1 MYYIK
6 LLQKMLPTSE
16 YTSYYNIKL
25 VTNSNNAIRIS
36 PSITLKLEKS
46 GQTITVDFEEAK
58 EIVKSLSNFLNQGG
72 STTTTTTAIGRSVE
86 EISAAKREGGGK
98 GGAIKVPYMSEN
110 KRKEI
115 IKHISRQLST
125 KPKTLSTLLKGVSYI
140 PNYLPAIRQM
150 VENQGNIHKEKIG
163 KRTYYSKK

>member
-1 MYYIK
+1 
-6 LLQKMLPTSE
+6 MLPTTE
-16 YTSYYNIKL
+16 YTCYDNIEL
-25 VTNSNNAIRIS
+25 VTNSNNAIRVS
-36 PSITLKLEKS
+36 PSITLKLGKS
-46 GQTITVDFEEAK
+46 GQTITIDFEEAK

-72 STTTTTTAIGRSVE
+72 SATTTTAIGRSIE
-86 EISAAKREGGGK
+86 EASAVKRKGEGGK

-110 KRKEI
+110 KRQEI
-115 IKHISRQLST
+115 VKHISRHLST

-150 VENQGNIHKEKIG
+150 VESQGNIHKEKIG

>member
-1 MYYIK
+1 
-6 LLQKMLPTSE
+6 MLPIAE
-16 YTSYYNIKL
+16 YTRYDNIKL

-58 EIVKSLSNFLNQGG
+58 EIVKNLSNFLNQSG
-72 STTTTTTAIGRSVE
+72 SATATAIGRSIGE
-86 EISAAKREGGGK
+86 TSAMQRRAGGK
-98 GGAIKVPYMSEN
+98 GSNVKVPYMSEN
-110 KRKEI
+110 KRQEI

-140 PNYLPAIRQM
+140 PNYLPAIRQL
-150 VENQGNIHKEKIG
+150 VESQSNIHKEKIG